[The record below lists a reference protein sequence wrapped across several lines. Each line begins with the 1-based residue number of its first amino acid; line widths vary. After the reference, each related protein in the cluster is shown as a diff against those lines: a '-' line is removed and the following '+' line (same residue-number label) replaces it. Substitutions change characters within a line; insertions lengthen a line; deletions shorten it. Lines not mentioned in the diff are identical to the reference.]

1 MFPVGGRGG
10 PEAGGGRVL
19 WDAGPGGEWEVLRGD

>member
-10 PEAGGGRVL
+10 PEAGGDEYYGMLGR
-19 WDAGPGGEWEVLRGD
+19 AASGKF